1 MEDAPIR
8 VTNVKARIGGVI
20 YWLFAA
26 TALLLIA
33 TSAPNNRLG
42 LESDSNWS
50 SNATAL
56 ISWGNLVPSWRSGGG
71 QTA

>member
-42 LESDSNWS
+42 LDIGQVLAGGVVYAIGRDMRRVVRGS
-50 SNATAL
+50 SE
-56 ISWGNLVPSWRSGGG
+56 
-71 QTA
+71 